1 MCFFFRASGMF
12 ATLVRYASVS
22 GENVLRGRLGYIL
35 RLDAPDTPL
44 TGIEHVF
51 LRLGS
56 FRMD

>member
-1 MCFFFRASGMF
+1 MF